1 MNWADCNSAV
11 ASSVCEILPVDRVS
25 GCATRQV
32 SVSFDTRIAVALGNS
47 LQLLCCVSNS
57 CDVVFLSVIGWG
69 GGWWMLFHH
78 FWENLLEG
86 VGIKPPQKDLNVYI
100 PQNKA
105 LKSLKLFR
113 YQC

>member
-25 GCATRQV
+25 GRATRQV
-32 SVSFDTRIAVALGNS
+32 SVSYDTRIAVALGNS

-57 CDVVFLSVIGWG
+57 CDVVFLSGIGWG

-78 FWENLLEG
+78 FWREPASRRSGYQTSTER
-86 VGIKPPQKDLNVYI
+86 PYI

-105 LKSLKLFR
+105 LKSSV
-113 YQC
+113 